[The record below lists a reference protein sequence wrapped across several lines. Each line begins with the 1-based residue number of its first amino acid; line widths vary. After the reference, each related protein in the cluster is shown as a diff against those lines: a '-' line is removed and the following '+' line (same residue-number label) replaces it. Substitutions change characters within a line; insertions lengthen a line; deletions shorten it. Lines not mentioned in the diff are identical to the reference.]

1 MRTRYALVVS
11 ALLLVLTACNS
22 TGSETVDDPTT
33 ATTTEASEDVSASET
48 TSSQTDTAALDR
60 VVEAAE
66 ATAEEGTVAFEIT
79 IETENTQGED
89 GQQPLSAQ
97 GHEDFQNQQREVTF
111 EAPGGELRALVDDTD
126 VYVEVPGTEDETWAR
141 VELDSLVAGGTGFG
155 GPGGLPFRSASDNL
169 VVLESAIT
177 GASEGDEEDVR
188 GETATRYDLTVDLEQ
203 AAEQAAEANETWEAL
218 AAQSGITQLDMQVW
232 VDDSDLIRRISYS
245 LDLSQAEVD
254 AATEDAEVDV
264 EPEGTVT
271 VTVEYFDYGTEVDIE
286 LPAEDQIVDVDEAQ
300 IRDSLTVPGS

>member
-1 MRTRYALVVS
+1 MRARRALVLPT
-11 ALLLVLTACNS
+11 LLLVLTACNS
-22 TGSETVDDPTT
+22 TGSETTDEPSVSASAP
-33 ATTTEASEDVSASET
+33 SEDVST
-48 TSSQTDTAALDR
+48 TEAPSTETDTAALDR

-89 GQQPLSAQ
+89 GVQPLSAEGQ
-97 GHEDFQNQQREVTF
+97 EDFENQQREVTF
-111 EAPGGELRALVDDTD
+111 EAPGGELRALIDDTD

-169 VVLESAIT
+169 RVLESSISA
-177 GASEGDEEDVR
+177 AAEGEEEDVR

-203 AAEQAAEANETWEAL
+203 AADQAAESNETWEAL
-218 AAQSGITQLDMQVW
+218 AEQSGITELDMQVW
-232 VDDSDLIRRISYS
+232 IDDNDLIRRIAYS

-254 AATEDAEVDV
+254 AATEGAEVAV
-264 EPEGTVT
+264 EPQGNVT
-271 VTVEYFDYGTEVDIE
+271 VAVDYFDYGTDVTIE
-286 LPAEDQIVDVDEAQ
+286 LPDEDQIVDVDEEQ
-300 IRDSLTVPGS
+300 IRDSLTVPEG